1 MPRSDYEG
9 ALALGATH
17 ERSVYTAVVPAAR
30 SGILAG
36 VVLGVGRAMG
46 ETMAVIMVAGNQPR
60 MPKGILQGVRT
71 LTGNIVIEMAMPPA
85 APRGADRDGRGAVCV
100 HPADEP
106 VLLCA
111 QEGEEG
117 MRRYRNHI
125 GSLALALLT
134 HLAAAVTVL
143 ALGFLVGYVLIRG
156 VPNLNADMF
165 SLAYTSDNQSMLPA
179 ILNTCTMTLLALLAA
194 VPFGIASAIYLAE
207 YAKKGSK
214 IVALIRVTTE
224 TLSGIPSIVY
234 GLFGMLFFSGKL
246 RFGYSMLSGALT
258 LAIMILPLIMRTT
271 EEALLSVPDMYRE
284 GSFGLGAGRLRTVT
298 HIVLPTAI
306 PGILSGVILAIGR
319 IVGETAALMYTS
331 GTVEKVAGLMDSGST
346 LALHMYKQASE
357 GLYTEQAYATSV
369 ILLALVLLINF
380 CSSRIAKLMMK
391 GRE

>member
-1 MPRSDYEG
+1 
-9 ALALGATH
+9 
-17 ERSVYTAVVPAAR
+17 
-30 SGILAG
+30 
-36 VVLGVGRAMG
+36 
-46 ETMAVIMVAGNQPR
+46 
-60 MPKGILQGVRT
+60 
-71 LTGNIVIEMAMPPA
+71 
-85 APRGADRDGRGAVCV
+85 
-100 HPADEP
+100 
-106 VLLCA
+106 
-111 QEGEEG
+111 

-143 ALGFLVGYVLIRG
+143 ALGFL

-306 PGILSGVILAIGR
+306 PGILSGIILAIGR

-380 CSSRIAKLMMK
+380 CSSQIAKLMMK